1 VLAWPLLL
9 IATAAGAVLVS
20 LAGVPGPALFAALL
34 VGVAW
39 SLLVGRGGMEV
50 PRPAFVTAQA
60 VVGVQ
65 IGLYLQVDTLEA
77 VSADWLPVALA
88 GVGTL
93 AMTLLVGLLLARIT
107 DLDAPTASLGM
118 VAGGASGIVA
128 MSRELGADE
137 RLVAV
142 MQYMRLLIVVMLTPL
157 LAGAVFGASTR
168 HAALGGTPFMTLDGL
183 ALTVGAGAVG
193 LVLGRLVHAP
203 AGAMIGPM
211 VVSGALALSGA
222 VHDVTVPDALQ
233 QLAFAAIGLEVG
245 LRFTPAALRQA
256 RDTLVPVLGAIA
268 LLLVG
273 CAALGWML
281 SELAGVSLLDGYLA
295 TTPGGLYAVLATAV
309 ASGANAPFVLAV
321 QSLRLFAMVLA
332 APPIIRRLALAQRP
346 AQTERSSANLS

>member
-1 VLAWPLLL
+1 VFAWPLLL
-9 IATAAGAVLVS
+9 IATAAGAVLVGF
-20 LAGVPGPALFAALL
+20 AGVPGPALFAALL

-39 SLLVGRGGMEV
+39 SLLVGRGRLEV
-50 PRPAFVTAQA
+50 PNRAFVAAQ
-60 VVGVQ
+60 VIVGVQ
-65 IGLYLQVDTLEA
+65 IGLYLQIDTVKA

-88 GVGTL
+88 SVGTL
-93 AMTLLVGLLLARIT
+93 GITLLAGLVLARIT

-118 VAGGASGIVA
+118 VAGGATGIVA

-157 LAGAVFGASTR
+157 LAGAAFGASTG
-168 HAALGGTPFMTLDGL
+168 HAAAGGTPFMTADGL

-193 LVLGRLVHAP
+193 LVVARVTRSP

-233 QLAFAAIGLEVG
+233 ELAFAAIGLEVG
-245 LRFTPAALRQA
+245 LRFTRDALRQA
-256 RDTLVPVLGAIA
+256 RNTLVPVLGAIA

-332 APPIIRRLALAQRP
+332 APPIIRRLAVARRP
-346 AQTERSSANLS
+346 ARA